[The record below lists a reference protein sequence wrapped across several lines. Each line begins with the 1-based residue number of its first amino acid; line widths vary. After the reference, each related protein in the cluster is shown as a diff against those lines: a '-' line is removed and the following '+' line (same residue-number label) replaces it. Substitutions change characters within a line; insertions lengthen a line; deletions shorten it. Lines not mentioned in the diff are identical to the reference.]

1 MLWRIE
7 VKRYRMNSKLKNL
20 RWNSILA
27 LCYQAVLIVTGL
39 LLPRFFLRFYGSEVN
54 GLITSINQFLAFI
67 NICDLGISA
76 VVSSAYYKPLADGD
90 THQISKVFVYSK
102 RFFKSIGIILCAYIV
117 FLLIVYPTWINNSF
131 DYWFTFTLIV
141 AMSISQLGQYFIGI
155 SYQLLLNA
163 DQKSYVQLSVN
174 GATLLCNTVISIL
187 LMFVG
192 ANIQIVKLTTSL
204 IYLLRPI
211 LMCIYVKK
219 HYAINQTVTVDASVV
234 TQKKNGIIQH
244 IAYMVYENTDIMVLT
259 LFSTLENVSIYA
271 IYTMVTNSIK
281 QIITAAIT
289 GVQALLGNLIAE
301 KQQENLTKF
310 YSFYSWGFHTIS
322 ALLFTITGL
331 LIIPFV
337 SVYTSNIEDAD
348 YYTPVFAILI
358 TLVYYLSSIRN
369 CNYVL
374 IRAAGHYK
382 QTQWASLLEAAL
394 NLIISIICV
403 FHLGLVGVA
412 IGTSIATL
420 FFVIYEIVYF
430 SKNIVFLPIRHFIK
444 QVIVEFISVGISISI
459 AVHVDVFTG
468 SLISWLLQA
477 VIISLICCFACL
489 LSQMIFYRDNLSMI
503 KTSIIKKS
511 KGDMNDK

>member
-1 MLWRIE
+1 
-7 VKRYRMNSKLKNL
+7 MNSKLKNL
-20 RWNSILA
+20 KWNSILA

-54 GLITSINQFLAFI
+54 GLITSITQFLAFI

-76 VVSSAYYKPLADGD
+76 VVSSAYYKPLAEGN
-90 THQISKVFVYSK
+90 THQISKIFVYSK

-117 FLLIVYPTWINNSF
+117 FLLIVYPTWINDSF

-163 DQKSYVQLSVN
+163 DQKSYIQLSVN
-174 GATLLCNTVISIL
+174 GITLIGNTAISIL
-187 LMFVG
+187 LMFLG

-211 LMCIYVKK
+211 MMCLYVKK
-219 HYAINQTVTVDASVV
+219 HYAIDQTVAVDASVV

-244 IAYMVYENTDIMVLT
+244 IAYMIYENTDIMVLT
-259 LFSTLENVSIYA
+259 VFSTLENVSIYS

-301 KQQENLTKF
+301 NQQETLTKF
-310 YSFYSWGFHTIS
+310 FGFYSWGIHTIS
-322 ALLFTITGL
+322 SLLFSITGL
-331 LIIPFV
+331 LIVPFV
-337 SVYTSNIEDAD
+337 SVYTSNVADAD
-348 YYTPVFAILI
+348 YHTPVFAILI
-358 TLVYYLSSIRN
+358 TFVYYLSSIRN

-394 NLIISIICV
+394 NFIISILCV
-403 FHLGLVGVA
+403 FHFGLVGVA
-412 IGTSIATL
+412 IGTAIATL

-430 SKNIVFLPIRHFIK
+430 SKNIVFLPIKDFLK
-444 QVIVEFISVGISISI
+444 QVLVELLSVGISISI
-459 AVHVDVFTG
+459 AVHIDVFTG

-477 VIISLICCFACL
+477 VIVSVICCCVCL
-489 LSQMIFYRDNLSMI
+489 LFQMIFYRNHLSML
-503 KTSIIKKS
+503 KTNVMKRS
-511 KGDMNDK
+511 KGDRNDK

>member
-1 MLWRIE
+1 
-7 VKRYRMNSKLKNL
+7 MNSRLKNL
-20 RWNSILA
+20 KWNSILA
-27 LCYQAVLIVTGL
+27 LCYQAVLIVSGL

-54 GLITSINQFLAFI
+54 GLISSITQFLAFI

-76 VVSSAYYKPLADGD
+76 VVSSAYYKPLAEGN
-90 THQISKVFVYSK
+90 THQISKIFVYSK
-102 RFFKSIGIILCAYIV
+102 RFFKNIGIILCAYIV
-117 FLLIVYPTWINNSF
+117 FLLIAYPTWINDSF

-163 DQKSYVQLSVN
+163 DQKSYIQLGVN
-174 GATLLCNTVISIL
+174 GITLLCNTAISIL
-187 LMFVG
+187 LMFLG

-204 IYLLRPI
+204 IYLLRPVM
-211 LMCIYVKK
+211 MCLYVKK
-219 HYAINQTVTVDASVV
+219 HYAINQTVAVDGSVV

-259 LFSTLENVSIYA
+259 LFSTLENVSVYA

-289 GVQALLGNLIAE
+289 GVQALLGNLIA
-301 KQQENLTKF
+301 QNRQETLAKF
-310 YSFYSWGFHTIS
+310 FGFYSWGVHTIS
-322 ALLFTITGL
+322 SLLFTITGL
-331 LIIPFV
+331 LIVPFV
-337 SVYTSNIEDAD
+337 SVYTSNIKDAD
-348 YYTPVFAILI
+348 YNTPVFAILI
-358 TLVYYLSSIRN
+358 TFVYYLSSIRN

-403 FHLGLVGVA
+403 FHFGLVGVA
-412 IGTSIATL
+412 IGTAIATM
-420 FFVIYEIVYF
+420 FFVIYETIYF
-430 SKNIVFLPIRHFIK
+430 SKNIVFLPIRDFLK
-444 QVIVEFISVGISISI
+444 QIVVEFLSVGISISI

-468 SLISWLLQA
+468 SLFSWLLQA
-477 VIISLICCFACL
+477 VIVSVICCCVCL
-489 LSQMIFYRDNLSMI
+489 LFQMIFYRNNLSMI
-503 KTSIIKKS
+503 KTNVIKKS
-511 KGDMNDK
+511 KGDMNVK